1 MAESFDV
8 GFARSYFPAL
18 SSEWALFDNA
28 GGSVAPR
35 PVIERVGD
43 YMTRLHVQLGAS
55 YALSQE
61 ATERVRAGQRAAA
74 ELVNASEDEVIL
86 GPSTTM
92 NAMVLASALAPGLR
106 AGDEIVVTNLDHEA
120 NIGAWRRLEAR
131 GAVLKEWRFNPDTCA
146 LETGDLDR
154 LLTDRTRLVCFT
166 HCSNFVGT
174 IHDVAA
180 ITKRVHQAGAL
191 VCVDGVAF
199 APHRRVDVAALDV
212 DFYLLSLYK
221 VYGPHLGLL
230 YGKRAHLLALPS
242 QNHFFLDDEPLPY
255 RFEPGNVNHELT
267 ASLPGIL
274 EYLDALHDRLAPG
287 AGGDRAARLGRVFA
301 RIAEHEER
309 LAGRLLDFLRSKRG
323 VRVIGQATADRATRA
338 PTIAFTV
345 PGRDASEIPPELDRA
360 RIAVRYGH
368 FYAYRA
374 IRDLGLL
381 ERGGVVRA
389 SMVHYNTEE
398 EVDRLIRGLDAA
410 IAG

>member
-1 MAESFDV
+1 MAEPFDV
-8 GFARSYFPAL
+8 EFARSHFPAL
-18 SSEWALFDNA
+18 SGEWALFDNA

-35 PVIERVGD
+35 LVIDRVAD
-43 YMTRLHVQLGAS
+43 YMARLHVQLGAS
-55 YALSQE
+55 YALSEE
-61 ATERVRAGQRAAA
+61 ASARVRAGQRAAA
-74 ELVNASEDEVIL
+74 ELVNAAEDEVVI

-106 AGDEIVVTNLDHEA
+106 PGDEIIVTNLDHEA

-131 GAVLKEWRFNPDTCA
+131 GAVIKEWRFHPDTCA
-146 LETGDLDR
+146 LELDDLDR

-166 HCSNFVGT
+166 HCSNVVGT

-180 ITKRVHQAGAL
+180 VTRRAHQAGAL

-212 DFYLLSLYK
+212 DFYMLSLYK

-230 YGKRAHLLALPS
+230 FAKRAHLLALPS
-242 QNHFFLDDEPLPY
+242 QNHFFLDDGDLPY

-274 EYLDALHDRLAPG
+274 EYLDALHERHAPG

-301 RIAEHEER
+301 RIAGHEER

-323 VRVIGQATADRATRA
+323 VRVLGQKTADRAARA

-345 PGRDASEIPPELDRA
+345 EGRGASEIPPELDRA
-360 RIAVRYGH
+360 RVAIRFGH

-374 IRDLGLL
+374 VRDLGLL
-381 ERGGVVRA
+381 DRGGVVRA

-398 EVDRLIRGLDAA
+398 EVDRLVRGLDAA
-410 IAG
+410 IPG